1 MTLFVDGNNVPFI
14 TNNNLFYSPSLPLVY
29 SPIAIQFVPPYRIT
43 PNDSPSIALS
53 VSPTRLNENTNTKF
67 AFTFTRNG
75 DITLP
80 LTVNFSVG
88 GTAEFNTDYTQSGAA
103 TFNNTSGTILFT
115 ANTPTSILFISP
127 IDDTTSE
134 NNETVIITIQPG
146 SGYAIAT
153 PSPVICTI
161 LNDDSIPPNVVTT
174 KSDYYL
180 HITPPASSRPGVFS
194 HIREPFIIEIPAD
207 GLVKF
212 ELIPSDLFIPRG
224 RYRVRYYR
232 RGNSK
237 PFDIQNWIVRSKPL
251 FQSLTLLYSS
261 SQIAL
266 PYFVWAVNSVSGVD
280 SFIFEQNMLNIFSN
294 SLILGQ
300 STISVQY
307 QPALT
312 LDQLIEYN
320 INTSNRY

>member
-43 PNDSPSIALS
+43 PNDSPSISLS
-53 VSPTRLNENTNTKF
+53 VSPIRLNENTNTKF

-88 GTAEFNTDYTQSGAA
+88 GTATFETDYTQSGAA
-103 TFNNTSGTILFT
+103 TFNNTSGTIVFT
-115 ANTPTSILFISP
+115 ENTPTSILFISSVG
-127 IDDTTSE
+127 DSTAESD
-134 NNETVIITIQPG
+134 ETVIITIQPG
-146 SGYAIAT
+146 AGYAIT
-153 PSPVICTI
+153 TISPVICNI
-161 LNDDSIPPNVVTT
+161 LNDDSAPSNVVVP

-180 HITPPASSRPGVFS
+180 HITPPASCRPGVFS
-194 HIREPFIIEIPAD
+194 HIREPFIVEIPVD

-224 RYRVRYYR
+224 RYKVRYYR

-300 STISVQY
+300 STMSVQY